1 MATESVS
8 DRVRELA
15 RHLDIEESEVLQQAL
30 ETGVETLYRDMVITR
45 YLDGDL
51 TREEAVDELG
61 AAVIKEVD
69 SAREAIEEDVE
80 WGLHA

>member
-1 MATESVS
+1 MVTERVS

-61 AAVIKEVD
+61 AAVINEVD
-69 SAREAIEEDVE
+69 SAREAIEDDVE

>member
-8 DRVRELA
+8 DRMRELA

-30 ETGVETLYRDMVITR
+30 ETGVETLYREMIIAR
-45 YLDGDL
+45 YLDGHL

-61 AAVIKEVD
+61 AAVIKEID
-69 SAREAIEEDVE
+69 AGREAIEGDVE
-80 WGLHA
+80 WGLHG

>member
-1 MATESVS
+1 MATERVS

-51 TREEAVDELG
+51 PREEAVDELG
-61 AAVIKEVD
+61 DALTTALGWVNDAVTAPGIG
-69 SAREAIEEDVE
+69 A
-80 WGLHA
+80 